1 MVSSPEQRINYVSR
15 GRVNLVALPEL
26 TQIVSLDFEQASQR
40 IGPRALFVAADRL
53 IWSLANARE

>member
-1 MVSSPEQRINYVSR
+1 
-15 GRVNLVALPEL
+15 LVALPEL
-26 TQIVSLDFEQASQR
+26 MQIVSLDFEQASQH